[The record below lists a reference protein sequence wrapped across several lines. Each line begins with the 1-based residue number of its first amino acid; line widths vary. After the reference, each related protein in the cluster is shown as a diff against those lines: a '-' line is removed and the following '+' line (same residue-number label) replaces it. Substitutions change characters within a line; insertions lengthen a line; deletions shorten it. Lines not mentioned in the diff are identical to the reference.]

1 MQSVELRACSSHV
14 VLRLRGEI
22 DAVSAS
28 DAVAA
33 MTTIMPAGRCVIV
46 DLAELEFA
54 DCAALNGLREV
65 QNLARQGGGDMLLAE
80 PSGIVLRLLTLT
92 ERFAICAS
100 VAAAVATCEDS
111 PRCETGRP
119 AVSPAAPGKTS
130 PLSTAA

>member
-1 MQSVELRACSSHV
+1 
-14 VLRLRGEI
+14 
-22 DAVSAS
+22 
-28 DAVAA
+28 VAA

-92 ERFAICAS
+92 ERFAIVPAWPPPLPR
-100 VAAAVATCEDS
+100 VRIH
-111 PRCETGRP
+111 RCEAGRP

>member
-1 MQSVELRACSSHV
+1 
-14 VLRLRGEI
+14 
-22 DAVSAS
+22 
-28 DAVAA
+28 
-33 MTTIMPAGRCVIV
+33 MTTIRPAGRCVIV

-92 ERFAICAS
+92 ERFAIYAS
-100 VAAAVATCEDS
+100 VAAVATCKDS
-111 PRCETGRP
+111 PRYEAGRP

>member
-14 VLRLRGEI
+14 VLRLRGEL

-54 DCAALNGLREV
+54 DCAALNWLREV

-80 PSGIVLRLLTLT
+80 PSGIFLRLLTLT
-92 ERFAICAS
+92 ERFAIVPAWPPPLPR
-100 VAAAVATCEDS
+100 VRIH
-111 PRCETGRP
+111 RCEAGRP